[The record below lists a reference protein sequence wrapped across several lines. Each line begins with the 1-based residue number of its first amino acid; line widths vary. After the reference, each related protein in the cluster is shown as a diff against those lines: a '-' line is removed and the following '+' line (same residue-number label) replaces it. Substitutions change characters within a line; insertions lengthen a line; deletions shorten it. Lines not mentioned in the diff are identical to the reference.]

1 MIVEISV
8 VPIGV
13 GESLSKFVAEVIKI
27 IEDSGYKYQLTPMGT
42 IVEIENFEELGR
54 LLDRINE
61 DLVIKGVPRI
71 YTVIKADHRVK
82 ATSMEH
88 KVESVMEKLKRE

>member
-1 MIVEISV
+1 MCIRDS
-8 VPIGV
+8 
-13 GESLSKFVAEVIKI
+13 GESLSKFVAEAIKVI
-27 IEDSGYKYQLTPMGT
+27 ENSGYKYQLTPMGT
-42 IVEIENFEELGR
+42 ILEIENFEELGK

-61 DLVIKGVPRI
+61 ELVAKGAPRV

-82 ATSMEH
+82 ATPMEH